1 MFKRMISPIP
11 IPCAIPTLL
20 MLMLVSNCVAQ
31 TKTENQVHSPATN
44 TTPKNSAT
52 VSSQDNPPIVCA
64 FFGRDNDLPMRANA
78 LVRGAFNK
86 DGMPLNFRDEIDGET
101 LDASD
106 FVVIDSHGSK
116 HTPIGATLRPAD
128 EDGENRTVLLI
139 GEFGD
144 DGTNP
149 PVEVQIVGDLLS
161 KEKRPEASAPSEAR
175 NLRGSTT
182 KNVIPLGNGPKMFFA
197 QILKGNLAEQPLS
210 ANQVVQV
217 AWEGGIT
224 PVDEDVAEEELFQFY
239 KVYVDKNGKL
249 IPLTPK
255 SIADVN
261 DNDNFHQLCVESND
275 PIVKVS
281 MPANIVKDPN
291 GDPNPDTEVI
301 IGYCDPRASKE

>member
-116 HTPIGATLRPAD
+116 HTPIGATLRPA
-128 EDGENRTVLLI
+128 
-139 GEFGD
+139 
-144 DGTNP
+144 
-149 PVEVQIVGDLLS
+149 
-161 KEKRPEASAPSEAR
+161 
-175 NLRGSTT
+175 T
-182 KNVIPLGNGPKMFFA
+182 KTAKIEPYCS
-197 QILKGNLAEQPLS
+197 S
-210 ANQVVQV
+210 ANSEMMARTHQSKCKSLAICSRRKSALKHPLHLKQ
-217 AWEGGIT
+217 GILGVPRRRT
-224 PVDEDVAEEELFQFY
+224 
-239 KVYVDKNGKL
+239 
-249 IPLTPK
+249 
-255 SIADVN
+255 S
-261 DNDNFHQLCVESND
+261 FHWVTGPRCSLHRYSR
-275 PIVKVS
+275 VS
-281 MPANIVKDPN
+281 WRNSP
-291 GDPNPDTEVI
+291 
-301 IGYCDPRASKE
+301 